1 MPNWVYLFIYLLA
14 GCAGVYYHKFHFLFL
29 TLVSFWNG
37 RGKKKSVEDIL
48 HVLIIFCLEC
58 LESDRV
64 LLFSERHTLLRV
76 LPVLVVLATSGEK
89 EGESIFKKIKIPRL
103 LSIFK
108 VRIFMHYLH
117 PFFFRFF
124 KNSLNFAWLLWK
136 SVNLD
141 FSSIGC
147 KFSVFLRQFYDIAKV
162 AILDK
167 LI

>member
-1 MPNWVYLFIYLLA
+1 MVFSIIIIIILGGVGGGGGGLLLSYNLFFILDFGFIL
-14 GCAGVYYHKFHFLFL
+14 
-29 TLVSFWNG
+29 NG
-37 RGKKKSVEDIL
+37 RKKKKSVEDIL

-108 VRIFMHYLH
+108 VTYNLHIIYGFLFIYLFIF
-117 PFFFRFF
+117 
-124 KNSLNFAWLLWK
+124 LNF
-136 SVNLD
+136 LD
-141 FSSIGC
+141 SFENRFI
-147 KFSVFLRQFYDIAKV
+147 
-162 AILDK
+162 
-167 LI
+167 

>member
-1 MPNWVYLFIYLLA
+1 MVFSIIIIIILGGVGLLLSYNLFFILDFGFIL
-14 GCAGVYYHKFHFLFL
+14 
-29 TLVSFWNG
+29 NG
-37 RGKKKSVEDIL
+37 RKKKKSVEDIL

-108 VRIFMHYLH
+108 VTYNLHIIYGFLFIYLFIF
-117 PFFFRFF
+117 
-124 KNSLNFAWLLWK
+124 LNF
-136 SVNLD
+136 LD
-141 FSSIGC
+141 SFENRFI
-147 KFSVFLRQFYDIAKV
+147 
-162 AILDK
+162 
-167 LI
+167 

>member
-1 MPNWVYLFIYLLA
+1 MA
-14 GCAGVYYHKFHFLFL
+14 GKKL
-29 TLVSFWNG
+29 
-37 RGKKKSVEDIL
+37 KKSVEDIL

-108 VRIFMHYLH
+108 VHRSIYLSIYLSIYGL
-117 PFFFRFF
+117 FFFFLV
-124 KNSLNFAWLLWK
+124 LNFLH
-136 SVNLD
+136 SFEN
-141 FSSIGC
+141 
-147 KFSVFLRQFYDIAKV
+147 R
-162 AILDK
+162 
-167 LI
+167 

>member
-1 MPNWVYLFIYLLA
+1 MVFSIIIIIILGGVGGGLLLWYNLFFILDF
-14 GCAGVYYHKFHFLFL
+14 GFIFK
-29 TLVSFWNG
+29 WPE
-37 RGKKKSVEDIL
+37 KKKSVEDIL

-108 VRIFMHYLH
+108 VTYNLHIIYGFLFIYLFIF
-117 PFFFRFF
+117 
-124 KNSLNFAWLLWK
+124 LNF
-136 SVNLD
+136 LD
-141 FSSIGC
+141 SFENRFI
-147 KFSVFLRQFYDIAKV
+147 
-162 AILDK
+162 
-167 LI
+167 